1 MMFTKENAK
10 HPLFFKTFKIENEN
24 LKLQKEMKMFWWLEN
39 NAYLCKKLVKT
50 RKIVLLHD
58 WQGKNRVDHPRE
70 APQQHP
76 IL

>member
-1 MMFTKENAK
+1 M
-10 HPLFFKTFKIENEN
+10 KIE
-24 LKLQKEMKMFWWLEN
+24 KLILNIQKETKMFWWLEN

-58 WQGKNRVDHPRE
+58 WQGKNRVDYPGE